1 MNLKFWSWELK
12 FWTLLVL
19 RISVSHR
26 WFPSLKQ
33 INGFQNQNPC
43 ENLNRTSFAR
53 TSWFLVKV
61 HIKANSCRIIL
72 FEQFRI
78 PEWRNR
84 PQKMESTRKIRQDR
98 SFLKI
103 FTFWSTF
110 GNWTFAQFLTF
121 EWRNGSQNRNVLEKL
136 SGTGHFWKF
145 WLFGQS
151 QSSTWSKLF
160 LFLFFL
166 FNFFFNRR
174 FGPGQDEWVKP
185 NRPRQTGQTV
195 VGGDI
200 IALEGTC
207 STCKRVAGW
216 GDTWNWC
223 YERQCHWRRVEACG
237 SFFGLKFFWA
247 LSI

>member
-1 MNLKFWSWELK
+1 MKIWIGQALLEHLDSWSKL
-12 FWTLLVL
+12 TLRPTAVESYYLSNFGFLNEEIDPKIGIYTKNWARQVL
-19 RISVSHR
+19 
-26 WFPSLKQ
+26 L
-33 INGFQNQNPC
+33 
-43 ENLNRTSFAR
+43 ENFD
-53 TSWFLVKV
+53 FLVKICAKV
-61 HIKANSCRIIL
+61 N
-72 FEQFRI
+72 F
-78 PEWRNR
+78 
-84 PQKMESTRKIRQDR
+84 
-98 SFLKI
+98 
-103 FTFWSTF
+103 F
-110 GNWTFAQFLTF
+110 GIGQFAQFQSF
-121 EWRNGSQNRNVLEKL
+121 KWRNGSQNQNVLKKL
-136 SGTGHFWKF
+136 SGTGPFWKF

-151 QSSTWSKLF
+151 QSSTLSK